1 MQQLTK
7 QILTGISAEEIFF
20 RCTAQKMKFSI
31 KDYTAQKMKFS
42 IKDLRKLHFL
52 CSDVFDKVKFDK
64 VYYLMHIIS
73 KYLQVKLTIQNLK
86 DSFRKSHRSDV
97 LLVSYC

>member
-1 MQQLTK
+1 
-7 QILTGISAEEIFF
+7 
-20 RCTAQKMKFSI
+20 MKFSI

-73 KYLQVKLTIQNLK
+73 KYLQVKLTMQNLK